1 MVGIGAVAPDVRCRR
16 LRMTY
21 PFQNVVFLSQRV
33 PHPPDRG
40 DRISTSH
47 LLRHF
52 REEGC
57 RLRIGCFAEDDRD
70 ERSADELR
78 SFAAEVCCPRIEPGK
93 RRLWSLRGLLTGEP
107 LTLPYFRHH
116 ELRCAIDRWMRE
128 DPPDLVFLYSS
139 SMGQY
144 VEAYPRPL
152 RVMHFAELDSD
163 KWAQYAAKSGLA
175 GRFIYGR
182 EARELLKYE
191 QRIARAFDTSLVV
204 SDVERELF
212 RKLIPDVDPIV
223 IPNGVEVGHF
233 TSAGDGMREP
243 HTVVFTGVM
252 DYEPNVDGVLW
263 FAESCWPQLRAEFPD
278 ARFLVVG
285 NRPTAAIQ
293 ALDGRHGITVTG
305 WVETTPPYFD
315 RATVAIAPLRLAR
328 GLQNKVLE
336 AMSMGLPVVAT
347 QKASQGLGQVPA
359 DTLSVADDP
368 AAITSEVRRLWK
380 DPAGARATGARAAAY
395 VREHFL
401 WSHMFERL
409 DDALGRAAA
418 RR

>member
-1 MVGIGAVAPDVRCRR
+1 
-16 LRMTY
+16 MTY
-21 PFQNVVFLSQRV
+21 PFRNVVFLSQRV

-52 REEGC
+52 REMGC
-57 RLRIGCFAEDDRD
+57 RIRIGCFAEDDRD
-70 ERSADELR
+70 ERSAEELR
-78 SFAAEVCCPRIEPGK
+78 SFAAEVCCPRIEPG
-93 RRLWSLRGLLTGEP
+93 RRRITSLRGLVTGEP
-107 LTLPYFRHH
+107 LTLPYFRHR
-116 ELRCAIDRWMRE
+116 ELRCAVDRWMRE

-144 VEAYPRPL
+144 VEAYPAPL

-163 KWAQYAAKSGLA
+163 KWAQYAAKSGPA

-182 EARELLKYE
+182 EARKLLTYE
-191 QRIARAFDTSLVV
+191 QRIARAFDASLVV

-212 RKLIPDVDPIV
+212 RKLIPDVDPVV
-223 IPNGVEVGHF
+223 IPNGVEVEHF
-233 TSAGDGMREP
+233 TSAGDARREP

-263 FAESCWPQLRAEFPD
+263 FAEACWPTLRAEFPD

-285 NRPTAAIQ
+285 NRPNAAIQ

-305 WVETTPPYFD
+305 FVETTPPYFD

-347 QKASQGLGQVPA
+347 QKAAQGLGSVPS

-368 AAITSEVRRLWK
+368 ATITAEVRRLWR
-380 DPAGARATGARAAAY
+380 DAAEARATGARAAAF

-401 WSHMFERL
+401 WSHMFARL
-409 DDALGRAAA
+409 DEALDRAAAA

>member
-1 MVGIGAVAPDVRCRR
+1 
-16 LRMTY
+16 MTY
-21 PFQNVVFLSQRV
+21 PFRNVVFLSQRV

-52 REEGC
+52 REVGC
-57 RLRIGCFAEDDRD
+57 RARTGCFAEDDRD
-70 ERSADELR
+70 ERSAEELR
-78 SFAAEVCCPRIEPGK
+78 PFAAEVCCPRIDPG
-93 RRLWSLRGLLTGEP
+93 RRWITSLRGLLTGEP
-107 LTLPYFRHH
+107 LTLPYFRHR
-116 ELRCAIDRWMRE
+116 ELQRAVGRWMRE

-144 VEAYPRPL
+144 VEAYPTPL

-163 KWAQYAAKSGLA
+163 KWAQYAAKSGPA

-182 EARELLKYE
+182 EARKLLAYE
-191 QRIARAFDTSLVV
+191 QRIARAFDASLVV
-204 SDVERELF
+204 SDVERGLF
-212 RKLIPDVDPIV
+212 RKLIPDVDPVV
-223 IPNGVEVGHF
+223 IPNGVEVEHF
-233 TSAGDGMREP
+233 TSAGDTRREP

-263 FAESCWPQLRAEFPD
+263 FAEACWPTLRAEFPG

-285 NRPTAAIQ
+285 NRPNAAIQ
-293 ALDGRHGITVTG
+293 ALDGRNGITVTG
-305 WVETTPPYFD
+305 FVETTPPYFD

-336 AMSMGLPVVAT
+336 AMSMGPPVVAT
-347 QKASQGLGQVPA
+347 QKAAQGLGSVPA

-368 AAITSEVRRLWK
+368 ATITAEVRRLWH
-380 DPAGARATGARAAAY
+380 DAAEARATGQRAAAF

-401 WSHMFERL
+401 WSHMFARL
-409 DDALGRAAA
+409 DDALDRAAAA

>member
-1 MVGIGAVAPDVRCRR
+1 
-16 LRMTY
+16 MTD
-21 PFQNVVFLSQRV
+21 PFRNVVFLSQRV

-52 REEGC
+52 REVGC
-57 RLRIGCFAEDDRD
+57 RVRIGCFAEDDRD
-70 ERSADELR
+70 ERSAEELR
-78 SFAAEVCCPRIEPGK
+78 SFAAEVCCPRIDPG
-93 RRLWSLRGLLTGEP
+93 RRRITSLRGLLTGEP
-107 LTLPYFRHH
+107 LTLPYFRHR
-116 ELRCAIDRWMRE
+116 ELQRTVGRWMRE

-144 VEAYPRPL
+144 VEAYPTPL

-163 KWAQYAAKSGLA
+163 KWAQYAAKSGPA

-182 EARELLKYE
+182 EARKLLAYE
-191 QRIARAFDTSLVV
+191 PRIARAFDASLVV
-204 SDVERELF
+204 SDVERGLF
-212 RKLIPDVDPIV
+212 RKLIPDVDPVV
-223 IPNGVEVGHF
+223 IPNGVEVEHF
-233 TSAGDGMREP
+233 TSAGDTRREP

-263 FAESCWPQLRAEFPD
+263 FAEACWPTLRAEFPG

-285 NRPTAAIQ
+285 NRPNAAIQ
-293 ALDGRHGITVTG
+293 ALDGRNGITVTG
-305 WVETTPPYFD
+305 FVETTPPYFD

-347 QKASQGLGQVPA
+347 QKAAQGLGSVPA

-368 AAITSEVRRLWK
+368 ATITAEVRRLWH
-380 DPAGARATGARAAAY
+380 DAAEARATGQRAAAF

-401 WSHMFERL
+401 WSHMFARL
-409 DDALGRAAA
+409 DDALDRAAAA

>member
-1 MVGIGAVAPDVRCRR
+1 
-16 LRMTY
+16 MTY
-21 PFQNVVFLSQRV
+21 PFRNVAFLSQRV

-52 REEGC
+52 REMGC
-57 RLRIGCFAEDDRD
+57 RIRIGCFAEDDRD
-70 ERSADELR
+70 ERSADDLR
-78 SFAAEVCCPRIEPGK
+78 SFAEEVCCPRIEPK
-93 RRLWSLRGLLTGEP
+93 RRRLWSLRGLLTGEP
-107 LTLPYFRHH
+107 LTLPYFRHR
-116 ELRCAIDRWMRE
+116 ELQCAVDRWMRE

-144 VEAYPRPL
+144 VEAYPAPL

-182 EARELLKYE
+182 EARQLLGYE
-191 QRIARAFDTSLVV
+191 RRIARSFDASLVV
-204 SDVERELF
+204 SEVERTLF
-212 RKLIPDVDPIV
+212 RQLIPDVDPVV
-223 IPNGVEVGHF
+223 IPNGVEVEHF
-233 TSAGDGMREP
+233 TSAGDEEREA

-263 FAESCWPQLRAEFPD
+263 FAETCWPELRAEFGD

-285 NRPTAAIQ
+285 NRPTPAIQ
-293 ALDGRHGITVTG
+293 ALDGREGITVTG

-347 QKASQGLGQVPA
+347 GKASQGLGDVPA
-359 DTLSVADDP
+359 NTLSVADDP
-368 AAITSEVRRLWK
+368 ATITAEVRRLWK
-380 DPAGARATGARAAAY
+380 DQDEARATGQRAAAF

-401 WSHMFERL
+401 WSHMFARL
-409 DDALGRAAA
+409 DEALDRAAAA

>member
-1 MVGIGAVAPDVRCRR
+1 
-16 LRMTY
+16 MTY

-57 RLRIGCFAEDDRD
+57 RIRIGCFAEDDRD

-380 DPAGARATGARAAAY
+380 DPAGARATGARA
-395 VREHFL
+395 
-401 WSHMFERL
+401 
-409 DDALGRAAA
+409 
-418 RR
+418 

>member
-1 MVGIGAVAPDVRCRR
+1 
-16 LRMTY
+16 
-21 PFQNVVFLSQRV
+21 
-33 PHPPDRG
+33 
-40 DRISTSH
+40 
-47 LLRHF
+47 
-52 REEGC
+52 
-57 RLRIGCFAEDDRD
+57 
-70 ERSADELR
+70 
-78 SFAAEVCCPRIEPGK
+78 
-93 RRLWSLRGLLTGEP
+93 
-107 LTLPYFRHH
+107 FRHH

-212 RKLIPDVDPIV
+212 RKLIPDVDPVV

-368 AAITSEVRRLWK
+368 AAITSAAPPPPPPPPPTSASTSSGPTCSSGSMTRSVARQHGDDHVHAWTPRPGGGGPRRHLGTRVRGRGRRADGPPVRARLDGWGVRRPRLQ
-380 DPAGARATGARAAAY
+380 DP
-395 VREHFL
+395 
-401 WSHMFERL
+401 
-409 DDALGRAAA
+409 